1 MKVANPPSAPRFAR
15 PRAGGTGSATSAP
28 VSHMG
33 LSSITSRPTAS
44 RALLGLGLLTACSGC
59 STVALPGWLPG
70 GSRGGPVAGETPR
83 PVDPA
88 RAGTPP
94 AQVREPDPA
103 EGLYRLGLLQAD
115 PASGQRDYRAAR
127 ATFTRLLS
135 EYPRSRWDAEA
146 RAWQSTLTDL
156 LVREDEARRYAQ
168 RLRRVEEESRRTKT
182 NLEWLKQ
189 TDLERE
195 PRK

>member
-1 MKVANPPSAPRFAR
+1 
-15 PRAGGTGSATSAP
+15 
-28 VSHMG
+28 MG
-33 LSSITSRPTAS
+33 FLSITSHPTTS

-59 STVALPGWLPG
+59 GTVGLPGWLTPG
-70 GSRGGPVAGETPR
+70 ASIRGDVASGTPR
-83 PVDPA
+83 PADPA
-88 RAGTPP
+88 RPTMPP
-94 AQVREPDPA
+94 AAARPPQPDPA
-103 EGLYRLGLLQAD
+103 EALYRLGLLQAD

-146 RAWQSTLTDL
+146 RAWQATLTDL

-168 RLRRVEEESRRTKT
+168 RWRRLEEESRRTKT

-189 TDLERE
+189 SDLDRE
-195 PRK
+195 PKK

>member
-1 MKVANPPSAPRFAR
+1 
-15 PRAGGTGSATSAP
+15 
-28 VSHMG
+28 MG
-33 LSSITSRPTAS
+33 LLSITSRPTAS

-59 STVALPGWLPG
+59 GTVAMPGWLTPG
-70 GSRGGPVAGETPR
+70 TPAGGAPAAATPPPPAAAHASAPPATPR
-83 PVDPA
+83 
-88 RAGTPP
+88 G
-94 AQVREPDPA
+94 PDPA
-103 EGLYRLGLLQAD
+103 EALYQLGLLQAD

-127 ATFTRLLS
+127 ATFTRLLA

-146 RAWQSTLTDL
+146 RAWQATLTDL

-168 RLRRVEEESRRTKT
+168 RLRRLEEESRRTKT

>member
-1 MKVANPPSAPRFAR
+1 
-15 PRAGGTGSATSAP
+15 
-28 VSHMG
+28 MG
-33 LSSITSRPTAS
+33 LLSILSRPTAS
-44 RALLGLGLLTACSGC
+44 RALLALGLLTACSGC
-59 STVALPGWLPG
+59 GTVALPGWLAPAA
-70 GSRGGPVAGETPR
+70 SARRDVADG
-83 PVDPA
+83 A
-88 RAGTPP
+88 TPP
-94 AQVREPDPA
+94 AAPARPSTPPASAPPPGPDPA
-103 EGLYRLGLLQAD
+103 EALYRLGLLQAD

-135 EYPRSRWDAEA
+135 EYPRSRWDTEA
-146 RAWQSTLTDL
+146 RAWQATLTDL

-168 RLRRVEEESRRTKT
+168 RLRRLEEETRRTKT